1 MNMPDILLKLIGYV
15 LYFESFVAIALS
27 VVDPMFEKKH
37 LCMKYIFLQ
46 FKLYCKVHK
55 FDYSQPKM
63 RKNGS
68 NKMVTISA

>member
-37 LCMKYIFLQ
+37 L
-46 FKLYCKVHK
+46 
-55 FDYSQPKM
+55 
-63 RKNGS
+63 
-68 NKMVTISA
+68 